1 MKRLLLAFLCT
12 ALASPL
18 ALAREVSLT
27 VHEIDRNGIGNAIG
41 VIIVKDTPQGLLLQ
55 PHLQNMKPGVYAF
68 SVNETMA
75 CHSGHRGDGK
85 MIAGLAAGDP
95 IRELPQLEVGND
107 GKADKAVRAPG
118 LSTRDL
124 SKRTLVISTGEEAGV
139 FGSLESGG
147 RRVAC
152 ASLEQY

>member
-1 MKRLLLAFLCT
+1 MKRLLLAVVCATLV
-12 ALASPL
+12 APL
-18 ALAREVSLT
+18 ALAREISLT
-27 VHEIDRNGIGNAIG
+27 VHELDRSGIGASIG
-41 VIIVKDTPQGLLLQ
+41 VIIVKDTPQGLMLQ
-55 PHLQNMKPGVYAF
+55 PHLHNMKPGVYAF

-75 CHSGHRGDGK
+75 CHSGHRGDGN
-85 MIAGLAAGDP
+85 MIPGLAAGDP

-107 GKADKAVRAPG
+107 GIADQAVYAAG

-124 SKRTLVISTGEEAGV
+124 SKRTLVISRGDETGV
-139 FGSLESGG
+139 FGGLESGG